1 MKFLVQM
8 FVFICVF
15 FCDECGRALLCSRAF
30 VECTQSVCIP
40 DRECSASLGFDSNVR
55 LYLYIDIGSCKC
67 ILVCLNGVGEKV
79 KPNENVVLSICHLNS
94 QLSTLG
100 KLNYEIFSHW
110 IYCAFEIAFF

>member
-1 MKFLVQM
+1 M
-8 FVFICVF
+8 
-15 FCDECGRALLCSRAF
+15 
-30 VECTQSVCIP
+30 
-40 DRECSASLGFDSNVR
+40 
-55 LYLYIDIGSCKC
+55 YLYIDIGSCKC

>member
-1 MKFLVQM
+1 VKFLVQM

-55 LYLYIDIGSCKC
+55 LYLYIDIESCKC
-67 ILVCLNGVGEKV
+67 ILFCLNGVGKKV
-79 KPNENVVLSICHLNS
+79 KPNGNVVLSICH
-94 QLSTLG
+94 
-100 KLNYEIFSHW
+100 
-110 IYCAFEIAFF
+110 